1 MKLER
6 TFNIQRWAPDVQV
19 GREGMPG
26 KLNVERRLLNVFPA
40 RSGQSRP
47 ALAAFTLM
55 EMLLAIAISAMVLS
69 VVTTTYFSALQ
80 LRNRT
85 TKAIDDAL
93 PLQHALATI
102 KRDLVALIPP
112 GGTFGGELQ
121 SAPTTEVSSTM
132 TPFANGQR
140 VSPDFTTAS
149 GFVDEYT
156 PFADVQRVT
165 YYLVDPTNNHTAGR
179 DLMRVRSRNLL
190 PATVDEPTA
199 QWLMGGVETVN
210 FQFYDGFS
218 WQDTW
223 DSTTSSNLPTAIKLQ
238 LVPAAEFNQPN
249 QYLQTPI
256 ELVVPIVAT
265 ARTNQTQSTGGGQ

>member
-1 MKLER
+1 MRAKQP
-6 TFNIQRWAPDVQV
+6 FNVH
-19 GREGMPG
+19 
-26 KLNVERRLLNVFPA
+26 
-40 RSGQSRP
+40 RP
-47 ALAAFTLM
+47 APNVQGACGAPRPTLTGFTLM
-55 EMLLAIAISAMVLS
+55 EMLLAVAISSLVLS
-69 VVTTTYFSALQ
+69 VITTTYFSALQ

-85 TKAIDDAL
+85 TKTIDDAL

-102 KRDLVALIPP
+102 KRDLTALIPP

-121 SAPTTEVSSTM
+121 STPTTDSSSL

-140 VSPDFTTAS
+140 VSPDFSTAS
-149 GFVDEYT
+149 GLVDEYT
-156 PFADVQRVT
+156 PFADVQRIT
-165 YYLVDPTNNHTAGR
+165 YYLVDPTNSYAVGR

-210 FQFYDGFS
+210 FQFYNGFS

-238 LVPAAEFNQPN
+238 LVPAAEAGQPN
-249 QYLQTPI
+249 QFLQTPI
-256 ELVVPIVAT
+256 ELVVPVVAQ
-265 ARTNQTQSTGGGQ
+265 ARTNQTQTAGGGQ

>member
-1 MKLER
+1 MQ
-6 TFNIQRWAPDVQV
+6 TFNVQRPTPNAQAGRTAAPWTLHVERWA
-19 GREGMPG
+19 
-26 KLNVERRLLNVFPA
+26 LNAFPA
-40 RSGQSRP
+40 GSGQSRP
-47 ALAAFTLM
+47 TRAGFTLM
-55 EMLLAIAISAMVLS
+55 EMLLAIAVSAIVLS

-102 KRDLVALIPP
+102 KRDLTALIPP

-121 SAPTTEVSSTM
+121 STPTTETASTM

-149 GFVDEYT
+149 GLVDEYT
-156 PFADVQRVT
+156 PFADVQRVS
-165 YYLVDPTNNHTAGR
+165 YYLVDPTNNSTAGR

-190 PATVDEPTA
+190 PATVDEPSA
-199 QWLMGGVETVN
+199 QWLMGGVETVT
-210 FQFYDGFS
+210 FQFYNGFS
-218 WQDTW
+218 WQETW

-256 ELVVPIVAT
+256 ELVVPIVVQAG
-265 ARTNQTQSTGGGQ
+265 TNQTQTTGGGS

>member
-1 MKLER
+1 MR
-6 TFNIQRWAPDVQV
+6 AIQTFN
-19 GREGMPG
+19 
-26 KLNVERRLLNVFPA
+26 A
-40 RSGQSRP
+40 RSGQSHP
-47 ALAAFTLM
+47 TCAGFTLM
-55 EMLLAIAISAMVLS
+55 EMLLAIAVSAIVLS

-102 KRDLVALIPP
+102 KRDLSALIPP

-121 SAPTTEVSSTM
+121 STPTTESSSTL

-149 GFVDEYT
+149 GSVDEYS
-156 PFADVQRVT
+156 PFADVQRVS
-165 YYLVDPTNNHTAGR
+165 YYLVDPINNSTVGR

-190 PATVDEPTA
+190 PATVDEPSA
-199 QWLMGGVETVN
+199 QWLMGGVETVT
-210 FQFYDGFS
+210 FQFYNGFS
-218 WQDTW
+218 WQETW

-256 ELVVPIVAT
+256 ELVVPIVVQAG
-265 ARTNQTQSTGGGQ
+265 TNQTQTAGGGA

>member
-1 MKLER
+1 MQ
-6 TFNIQRWAPDVQV
+6 TFNFQRSTPNAQV
-19 GREGMPG
+19 GRDAASWT
-26 KLNVERRLLNVFPA
+26 LNVERWALNVFPA

-47 ALAAFTLM
+47 TRAGFTLM
-55 EMLLAIAISAMVLS
+55 EMLLAIAVSAIVLS

-102 KRDLVALIPP
+102 KRDLTALIPP

-121 SAPTTEVSSTM
+121 STPTTETASTM

-149 GFVDEYT
+149 GLVDEYT
-156 PFADVQRVT
+156 PFADVQRVS
-165 YYLVDPTNNHTAGR
+165 YYLVDPTNNSTAGR

-190 PATVDEPTA
+190 PATVDEPSA
-199 QWLMGGVETVN
+199 QWLMGGVETVT
-210 FQFYDGFS
+210 FQFYNGFS
-218 WQDTW
+218 WQETW

-256 ELVVPIVAT
+256 ELVVPIVVQAG
-265 ARTNQTQSTGGGQ
+265 TNQTQTTGGGS